1 MEILGVG
8 LILGSLLSF
17 LALIGLSRGS
27 FISPW
32 GELLRQWFGVG
43 TYIFVPTVGL
53 IGLLILLKKSGKTI
67 ELNLKQV
74 LAGEGLVFAV
84 MIFLALFSKLSVSR
98 AEAGLDGGMVGWGLA
113 AMINKVLPHPWA
125 LVLMIPVIGLLIYLT
140 LGLSGEKVES
150 LRSTFRGLLKKV
162 PMLEPAKKDHNT
174 NPVAISRPEVPAADV
189 QLEEPV
195 SIKPSIKN
203 EARKVVLPDYG
214 LLLKDEITGVSEERI
229 IALAQKVEQTLDEF
243 GIPSKVIGYRV
254 GPAVTQFAVEPGYV
268 TRVGP
273 DGEEQQQK
281 IRVSQIS
288 NLSRDLALAL
298 SAERLRIEAPVPGH
312 SYVGI
317 EIPNASTQMV
327 RLRSILESPEYRKI
341 KSPLALALGRDVSG
355 APMVADLAKMPH
367 LMIAGTT
374 GSGKSILLVAIITTL
389 AMNNTPDELRMAIL
403 DPKRVELNRLNN
415 LPHILGN
422 VETLPER
429 MQAVLTWAISEMES
443 RYRLLETAGARELN
457 GYNEYLVKRNQKPL
471 PRIVI
476 LIDELADLMIS
487 APGQTE
493 YSLVRLAQMARAV
506 GIHLVVATQ
515 RPSTDI
521 VTGLIKANFPSRIAF
536 AVASAIDSRVIL
548 DVNGAETLL
557 GKGDMLF
564 LNPEVGSPQRA
575 QGVMLTDE
583 ETMRIVNYWK
593 EAIPPPLVPESPWD
607 SMVAEAME
615 DSGGDDLVERA
626 IDLVR
631 SSGKAS
637 ASLLQRRLRVG
648 FPRAARLLDQLEE
661 MGVVGPSLGGGKDR
675 EVLPYDEDGEE

>member
-1 MEILGVG
+1 MRNSKTEGTRKRRPTQPALPTEQESKPSIFNDVADFLERYGLEILGVG

-254 GPAVTQFAVEPGYV
+254 GPTVTQFAVEPGYV

-355 APMVADLAKMPH
+355 A
-367 LMIAGTT
+367 
-374 GSGKSILLVAIITTL
+374 
-389 AMNNTPDELRMAIL
+389 
-403 DPKRVELNRLNN
+403 
-415 LPHILGN
+415 
-422 VETLPER
+422 
-429 MQAVLTWAISEMES
+429 
-443 RYRLLETAGARELN
+443 
-457 GYNEYLVKRNQKPL
+457 
-471 PRIVI
+471 
-476 LIDELADLMIS
+476 
-487 APGQTE
+487 
-493 YSLVRLAQMARAV
+493 
-506 GIHLVVATQ
+506 
-515 RPSTDI
+515 
-521 VTGLIKANFPSRIAF
+521 
-536 AVASAIDSRVIL
+536 
-548 DVNGAETLL
+548 
-557 GKGDMLF
+557 
-564 LNPEVGSPQRA
+564 
-575 QGVMLTDE
+575 
-583 ETMRIVNYWK
+583 
-593 EAIPPPLVPESPWD
+593 
-607 SMVAEAME
+607 
-615 DSGGDDLVERA
+615 
-626 IDLVR
+626 
-631 SSGKAS
+631 
-637 ASLLQRRLRVG
+637 
-648 FPRAARLLDQLEE
+648 
-661 MGVVGPSLGGGKDR
+661 
-675 EVLPYDEDGEE
+675 